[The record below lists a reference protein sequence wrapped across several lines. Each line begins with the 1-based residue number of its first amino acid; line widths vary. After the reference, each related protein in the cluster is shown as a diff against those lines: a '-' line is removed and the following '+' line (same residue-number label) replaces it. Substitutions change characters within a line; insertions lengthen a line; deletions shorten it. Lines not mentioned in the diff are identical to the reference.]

1 MPTVATEE
9 RARLEHVDLPAQRG
23 AHHPGGNRERT
34 VAAPEA
40 PASDYVPDSRYEH
53 LGPLLAEHASL
64 APQDPRRK
72 QLRGELLCGY
82 LPIARHIAQRFARRG
97 EPLED
102 LTQVASLG
110 LLFAIDRFEPEL
122 GRDFLAFAVPTI
134 QGEVRRYFRDK
145 TWSVRVPRRLK
156 DLHVSINA
164 AVSELSQRLN
174 HAPRPSEIADL
185 LAITVEEVLEGLQ
198 ASDAHTASSLDQEL
212 TDETGNGQNL
222 AAQLGTLDPN
232 LEFVEQQ
239 HALRPLLNNL
249 RERERTILILR
260 FYGEMTQTQIAER
273 CGISQMHVSRLLAKT
288 LSHLREELQ
297 RDD

>member
-9 RARLEHVDLPAQRG
+9 RAQLEHVDLPVQRS
-23 AHHPGGNRERT
+23 ADHPEGTDEA
-34 VAAPEA
+34 AAPA
-40 PASDYVPDSRYEH
+40 PGAPNVGYVPDARYEH
-53 LGPLLAEHASL
+53 LGPLLVEHASL
-64 APQDPRRK
+64 GPSDPRRK
-72 QLRGELLCGY
+72 QLRDELLRGY
-82 LPIARHIAQRFARRG
+82 LPIARHIAQRFVRRG

-110 LLFAIDRFEPEL
+110 LLFAIDRFDPGL
-122 GRDFLAFAVPTI
+122 GRDFLAYAVPTI
-134 QGEVRRYFRDK
+134 QGEVRRYFRDR

-174 HAPRPSEIADL
+174 HAPRPSEIAGL
-185 LAITVEEVLEGLQ
+185 LGITVEEVLEGLQ

-212 TDETGNGQNL
+212 TDETGKGRNL
-222 AAQLGTLDPN
+222 AAQLGALDPN
-232 LEFVEQQ
+232 LEFVEKQ

-249 RERERTILILR
+249 PERERTILIFR
-260 FYGEMTQTQIAER
+260 FYGEMTQTEIAER
-273 CGISQMHVSRLLAKT
+273 FGISQMHVSRLLAKT

-297 RDD
+297 RED

>member
-9 RARLEHVDLPAQRG
+9 RARLEHVDLPVQRG
-23 AHHPGGNRERT
+23 ADRPGGTREA
-34 VAAPEA
+34 AAPGA
-40 PASDYVPDSRYEH
+40 AGDGYVPDTRYEH
-53 LGPLLAEHASL
+53 LGPVLVEHASL
-64 APQDPRRK
+64 ARSDPRRK
-72 QLRGELLCGY
+72 QLRDQLLCGY
-82 LPIARHIAQRFARRG
+82 LPVARHIAQRFARRG

-102 LTQVASLG
+102 LAQVASLG
-110 LLFAIDRFEPEL
+110 LLFAIDRFEPRF

-134 QGEVRRYFRDK
+134 QGEVRRHFRDR

-185 LAITVEEVLEGLQ
+185 LGITVEEVLEGLQ

-212 TDETGNGQNL
+212 TDETGSGQDL
-222 AAQLGTLDPN
+222 AARLGAPDPN
-232 LEFVEQQ
+232 LEFLEQQ
-239 HALRPLLNNL
+239 HALRPLLDNL
-249 RERERTILILR
+249 PERERTILIFR

-273 CGISQMHVSRLLAKT
+273 LGISQMHVSRLLTKT

-297 RDD
+297 RED